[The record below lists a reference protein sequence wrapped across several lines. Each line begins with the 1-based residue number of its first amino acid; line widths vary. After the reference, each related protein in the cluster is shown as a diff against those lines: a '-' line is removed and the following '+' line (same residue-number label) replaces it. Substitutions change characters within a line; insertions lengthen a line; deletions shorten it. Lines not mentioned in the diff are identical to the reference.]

1 MKESFS
7 VQWKSILPIL
17 GTTKFVPGKSYNHCR
32 RVNEILA
39 AVMEVLHF
47 RDFDARFN
55 IEC

>member
-32 RVNEILA
+32 KVNEILA

-47 RDFDARFN
+47 RDFDTRFN